1 MLIETGG
8 VVFVESLKRPGIIV
22 SLSSQ
27 HEEDASYDVFLVLV
41 GGKLRNIYRFM
52 MRPIL

>member
-1 MLIETGG
+1 M
-8 VVFVESLKRPGIIV
+8 FVESLKRPGIIV
-22 SLSSQ
+22 SLSCP

>member
-22 SLSSQ
+22 SLSCP